1 MLAYMYMNN
10 ININTLLETLH
21 VARVQLPEILKDRS
35 AAKSLL
41 SYTGMSASFDMFL
54 LI

>member
-1 MLAYMYMNN
+1 MFAYMYMNN
-10 ININTLLETLH
+10 ININTLLETH